1 MYKKE
6 IFRDLDKKHKSHL
19 YTGLQ
24 GFFMKYGHKKLEDLV
39 DISIYECEKYY
50 PAFQQVLFDDMVPQ
64 ESLKLS
70 NFEIIGRA

>member
-1 MYKKE
+1 MD
-6 IFRDLDKKHKSHL
+6 I
-19 YTGLQ
+19 YT
-24 GFFMKYGHKKLEDLV
+24 KISSSETS
-39 DISIYECEKYY
+39 DISIYECDKYY